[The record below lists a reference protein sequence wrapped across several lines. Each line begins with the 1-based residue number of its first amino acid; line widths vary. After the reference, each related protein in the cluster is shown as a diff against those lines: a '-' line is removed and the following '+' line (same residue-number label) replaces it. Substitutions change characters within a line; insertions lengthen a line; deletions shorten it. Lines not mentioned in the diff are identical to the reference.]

1 MSKRFSKLTKLTALI
16 LCCFIGLTSCDSGDD
31 RVIIK
36 DGQKNISSTFK
47 AQLKTAFCA
56 FNIVQIKDSAFF
68 NYGMTWTDALG
79 KTYEHVF
86 SVENHCDFNNEQIKV
101 DEIFNC
107 RIVDKAIVDTCIA
120 CMGFMETPKLLHNI
134 QVIK

>member
-1 MSKRFSKLTKLTALI
+1 MSKRFSKLTKLIALI
-16 LCCFIGLTSCDSGDD
+16 LCCFIGLESCDSSDN